1 MSFRYDVDVVLF
13 NPGDHPGE
21 TPLCYGQAA
30 NYDLMRNQ
38 VIGRFGQGS
47 NPVVQHFEAYER
59 KFVQA
64 FPKMPALKVLDS
76 PGLYRNFDKIIL
88 DRKPKTFYVNSD
100 WKTRL
105 YFAVLNVIPRS
116 WSDKARLA
124 LMRLPK

>member
-1 MSFRYDVDVVLF
+1 
-13 NPGDHPGE
+13 
-21 TPLCYGQAA
+21 
-30 NYDLMRNQ
+30 MRNQ
-38 VIGRFGQGS
+38 VIDRFAQGS
-47 NPVVQHFEAYER
+47 SPVAQNFEAYER

-64 FPKMPALKVLDS
+64 FPNMPPLKILDS

-105 YFAVLNVIPRS
+105 YFAVLNIVPRS